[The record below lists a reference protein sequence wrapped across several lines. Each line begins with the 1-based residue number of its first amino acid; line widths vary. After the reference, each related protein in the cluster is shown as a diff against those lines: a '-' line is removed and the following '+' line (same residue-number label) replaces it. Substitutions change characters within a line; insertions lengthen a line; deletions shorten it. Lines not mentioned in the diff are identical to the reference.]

1 MPVNNWTENKDKT
14 TYKHKDNRN
23 VVVLIRRNLHGD
35 NPKYFI
41 WHSHPAPNGGAV
53 MQEPEGAMS
62 MESAR
67 RRAEKHVLHWNLESG
82 WRSDPDYSRLGA
94 RGK

>member
-1 MPVNNWTENKDKT
+1 MTDNWTENSDKT
-14 TYKHKDNRN
+14 TYKHKANRN
-23 VVVLIRRNLHGD
+23 VVVLIRRNIHGD
-35 NPKYFI
+35 SPKYFV
-41 WHSHPAPNGGAV
+41 WHSHPAPNGRAV

-67 RRAEKHVLHWNLESG
+67 KKAEMHMRHWNESG
-82 WRSDPDYSRLGA
+82 AAWLRDSDYGKLGQ